1 MAAGR
6 IWILKLLDATA
17 GAGACRLAGRLVHAA
32 HREIRLQPV
41 DPRAVRRFLVIR
53 PGGMGDML
61 MLLPALKRLIALFPD
76 ARCDVLC
83 ERRNRDVPA
92 LAGLDVGVLTY
103 DSGPVR
109 CLWRLLRT
117 PYDVV
122 VDTEQ
127 FHHFSAVLGWLSGAS
142 VRVGFRINPVRNPLY
157 THLADYAPDGPEVLQ
172 FGELLRPLGGGG
184 TCADDLVGMLR
195 QSPAQILPDDIEAL
209 LAGAGRL
216 AAVHVGGS
224 LPVKRW
230 PLDRFREVADGLSRA
245 TGLSVVVVGD
255 ARDAAACR
263 AAWGPRP
270 PDGIRAVLAGR
281 LSLAQTTEVIR
292 RAALFVGGD
301 SGLAHLTVAFDVP
314 AVVIFGPSDRRKWG
328 RQDARHAVVSH
339 AVPCR
344 PCCIFGYHKPCHTV
358 ACLDGVQT
366 RAVLAAVQQVLGVT
380 RTLPQL
386 TCA

>member
-17 GAGACRLAGRLVHAA
+17 GAVACRLAGRLVHAA
-32 HREIRLQPV
+32 RREIRLQPV
-41 DPRAVRRFLVIR
+41 APPAVRRVLVIR
-53 PGGMGDML
+53 PGGIGDML
-61 MLLPALKRLIALFPD
+61 MLLPTLKRLIALFPA
-76 ARCDVLC
+76 ARVDLLC

-92 LAGLDVGVLTY
+92 LAGIDVGVLTY

-109 CLWRLLRT
+109 CLWRLLRA

-157 THLADYAPDGPEVLQ
+157 THLVDYAPEGLEVLQ

-184 TCADDLVGMLR
+184 ARAADLVGLLR
-195 QSPAQILPDDIEAL
+195 PSPARILPADIEAM

-216 AAVHVGGS
+216 AVLHVGGS
-224 LPVKRW
+224 SPVKRW
-230 PLDRFREVADGLSRA
+230 PLDRFREVADELSRA
-245 TGLSVVVVGD
+245 AGLSVCVVGD
-255 ARDAAACR
+255 ARDAAVCR

-301 SGLAHLTVAFDVP
+301 SGLAHLAVAFDVP

-328 RQDARHAVVSH
+328 CQDARHAVVSH
-339 AVPCR
+339 AVPCQ

-358 ACLDGVQT
+358 ACLDRVPA
-366 RAVLAAVQQVLGVT
+366 RAVLAAAQQVLGCT
-380 RTLPQL
+380 RATPQ
-386 TCA
+386 